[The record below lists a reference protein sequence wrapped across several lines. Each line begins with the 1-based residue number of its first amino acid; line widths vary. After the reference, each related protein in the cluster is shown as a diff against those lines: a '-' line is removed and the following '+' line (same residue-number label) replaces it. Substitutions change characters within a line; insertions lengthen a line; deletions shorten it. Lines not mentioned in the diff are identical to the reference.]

1 MHYRWKKGQA
11 RTCNCIIKLLKEVEE
26 ASFQKIKEHVNSKMK
41 HGVTSQRLANV
52 LRTYPEFE
60 LVGMTGYKGQVGIYA
75 NSDYPVSIW
84 KLTENLASAE

>member
-1 MHYRWKKGQA
+1 MEKGQA

-60 LVGMTGYKGQVGIYA
+60 LVGMTGYKKDKSGYMQT
-75 NSDYPVSIW
+75 
-84 KLTENLASAE
+84 LTIQSQFGN